1 MNWVETFKQLKAGLS
16 PDKAVRDEVEQALS
30 RYPFFA
36 MARMMAAKIATREN
50 DPRAHGLRFLASL
63 YAPHRQYYAFFM
75 GDRVRPNVAPPPR
88 IGGQEPQPPKQAAPS
103 KEEPPASSDEPG
115 PAGPMPF
122 SPEYLPKLQGRLKA
136 RSHLYKGFSERIRR
150 AIRLP
155 PVALPPLSQE
165 VAPPAERPVPETP
178 SQEVTPYTEHPAP
191 ETLSQDTPPLES
203 PLITSE
209 EPLESGLSVGTSDA
223 TPADASL
230 DMPLMA
236 TPHEA
241 PPPAKLSPSLLV
253 LQFELEDKPP
263 TAPRKPSPEP
273 PPATSEPPSPP
284 QPPSHTTPPTAATE
298 TDRPPQPAE
307 STATQPPPS
316 EEPVSAFLKDYV
328 PLETPEAPVALVSPS
343 PSEEAIGQAS
353 AASISPP
360 DALPDTT
367 RSTSVPTAGSAPLPE
382 PLSALS
388 KDYVPLEDP
397 EAPVSTFK
405 AQGSTLQTE
414 APSPPLS
421 QEVLKSESPIRLVIL
436 PEFNPEGS
444 IHLPI
449 PEPSEEGPMP
459 TVSQETTAGASE
471 AFVSSASTVSE
482 DAPAPSARSLSPA
495 WQSFLSEIEKPLV
508 QAAQEALPHAPQ
520 TIEKLR
526 QTFIR
531 YLLEARKERRLP
543 QEPPPPSSAIEEV
556 LRLLETFRPR
566 EPEREVS
573 APTLISVPES
583 EASPAPPA
591 IYTETMARLCWS
603 QGDLPLAVEIYEKLK
618 ARHPEKAAYYQS
630 QIERIRRGERP

>member
-1 MNWVETFKQLKAGLS
+1 MNWVETFKQMKAGLS
-16 PDKAVRDEVEQALS
+16 PDKSVRDEVEQALS

-36 MARMMAAKIATREN
+36 MARMMAAKIAIREN

-115 PAGPMPF
+115 PASPMPF

-136 RSHLYKGFSERIRR
+136 RTHLYKGFSERIRQ
-150 AIRLP
+150 AIR
-155 PVALPPLSQE
+155 LPPLSQE
-165 VAPPAERPVPETP
+165 VAPPVEHPVPETP
-178 SQEVTPYTEHPAP
+178 SQEVVGSFTERPAP

-236 TPHEA
+236 TLQEA

-263 TAPRKPSPEP
+263 AAPRKPSPEP
-273 PPATSEPPSPP
+273 LPATSEPPSPP

-307 STATQPPPS
+307 SIATQPPPS
-316 EEPVSAFLKDYV
+316 EEPVSAFLRDYV
-328 PLETPEAPVALVSPS
+328 PLETPEAPVSLVSPS
-343 PSEEAIGQAS
+343 PSEEVVGEVS
-353 AASISPP
+353 AASVSSSDTASDPTISP
-360 DALPDTT
+360 
-367 RSTSVPTAGSAPLPE
+367 SVPTIESAPLPE

-388 KDYVPLEDP
+388 RDYVPLGNP
-397 EAPVSTFK
+397 EAPVSTLK
-405 AQGSTLQTE
+405 ARDSTLQTE

-421 QEVLKSESPIRLVIL
+421 EEVLKSESPIRLVIL

-459 TVSQETTAGASE
+459 TLPQETTAGASE

-482 DAPAPSARSLSPA
+482 DTPAPSARSLSPA

-520 TIEKLR
+520 TVEKLR

-566 EPEREVS
+566 EPEREAAS
-573 APTLISVPES
+573 PALISVPES
-583 EASPAPPA
+583 EVSPSPPA

-630 QIERIRRGERP
+630 QIERIWRGERP